1 MKKLRKLQKEKLNS
15 IVQTNYVVIDLIT
28 YNQMVRINIL
38 QGDKLTKVYNII
50 YENTYSEEVKYR
62 KIKQLLLKGEEL

>member
-28 YNQMVRINIL
+28 YNQMVRLNIL
-38 QGDKLTKVYNII
+38 QGDKLNKLYNII
-50 YENTYSEEVKYR
+50 YENTSTEVLKYR
-62 KIKQLLLKGEEL
+62 KIKQLLLRGEEL